1 MLENAAGVVN
11 GPSGDIS
18 PGAATRRA
26 TGLPLNVKMAYN
38 EPAFGNPGCI
48 GFDRGVSA

>member
-26 TGLPLNVKMAYN
+26 TGLPLNVKMAYD
-38 EPAFGNPGCI
+38 ELAPGKETTAAA
-48 GFDRGVSA
+48 GVVWKR